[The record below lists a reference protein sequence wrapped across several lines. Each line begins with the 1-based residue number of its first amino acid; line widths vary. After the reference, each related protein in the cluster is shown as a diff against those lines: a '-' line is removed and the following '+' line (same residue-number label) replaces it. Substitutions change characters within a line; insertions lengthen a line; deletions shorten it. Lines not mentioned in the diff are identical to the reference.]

1 MAKVPTLTGYVSFIV
16 TLFDRFKQYCSEPD
30 STADHTSQRTTHH
43 RGPHLV
49 DDHPHRGPHPAVDHP
64 AARQNILVP
73 IQRFQ
78 DCGDKHSPACEF

>member
-1 MAKVPTLTGYVSFIV
+1 MAKVPTLTGYVSLIV

-30 STADHTSQRTTHH
+30 STADHTSQRTTH
-43 RGPHLV
+43 
-49 DDHPHRGPHPAVDHP
+49 HRGPHPAVDHP